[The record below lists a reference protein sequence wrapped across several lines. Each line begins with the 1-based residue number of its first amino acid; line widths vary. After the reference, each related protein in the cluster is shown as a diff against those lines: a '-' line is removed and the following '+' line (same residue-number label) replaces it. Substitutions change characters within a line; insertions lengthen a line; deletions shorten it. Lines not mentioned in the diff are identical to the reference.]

1 MPWILVLIA
10 GCFEIVFAVSLKYC
24 DGFTKFGWTALALAS
39 GAISFVMLTFAMKSL
54 SAGTAYAVW
63 TGIGAAGTVIVGVLW
78 LGDPHNPG
86 RIVSVTLV
94 IAGIIGLK
102 LAE

>member
-10 GCFEIVFAVSLKYC
+10 GCFEIVFAVSLKYA
-24 DGFTKFGWTALALAS
+24 DGFTRFGWTALALVA
-39 GAISFVMLTFAMKSL
+39 GAISFVLLTFAMKSL

-86 RIVSVTLV
+86 RIVSISLV

-102 LAE
+102 LA